1 MKEKVIIKLIEELDK
16 ETSPLLTAQI
26 RINPFRSEALC
37 YAHKDMVNFLAR
49 SCQIN
54 QKEIDKLVSDLIEE
68 PMNQLNDAISK
79 LISDALEKNMHIKE
93 KISKGESNQ
102 ILEIIVKKH
111 EGDKYDSKN

>member
-26 RINPFRSEALC
+26 RINPFRSEVLC

-49 SCQIN
+49 SCQID

-111 EGDKYDSKN
+111 EGDKYDSKD